1 MECAWGKKPKF
12 NTTIEHIKN
21 DTKKKTQIK
30 NETITE
36 DTLYTAK
43 ELIYWSSK
51 NSGNE
56 LVFDKLLDVH
66 DDVQTFLNSHNL
78 KIKTDKE
85 LFLMKLLLFVYDNTA
100 S

>member
-1 MECAWGKKPKF
+1 MDCTWGKTNF
-12 NTTIEHIKN
+12 NTTIEPIMN
-21 DTKKKTQIK
+21 DTKKKTQTQ
-30 NETITE
+30 NGFITE

-56 LVFDKLLDVH
+56 LVFDTLLDIH

-78 KIKTDKE
+78 KIKTDTE

>member
-1 MECAWGKKPKF
+1 MDCPLGGKQ
-12 NTTIEHIKN
+12 TINKIHYIYNQKKQINKN
-21 DTKKKTQIK
+21 
-30 NETITE
+30 
-36 DTLYTAK
+36 TLYTAK

-56 LVFDKLLDVH
+56 LVFDTLLDIH
-66 DDVQTFLNSHNL
+66 DDVQTFLKSNNL
-78 KIKTDKE
+78 NIKTDKE